1 MAGQSNVAE
10 CRAKAAP
17 HQLQGLFCPYRCP
30 NRLKPRQDDE
40 SFSPSQNQAQF
51 QYRTI
56 ARERIEVHQAAE
68 DFERAWLN
76 FITACTR
83 LRTLSFCMMFVM

>member
-1 MAGQSNVAE
+1 MLRSVAP
-10 CRAKAAP
+10 RPRLTSFKAYFALTGVRTDSSHDKMMKALAP
-17 HQLQGLFCPYRCP
+17 HKTKLNSSIER
-30 NRLKPRQDDE
+30 
-40 SFSPSQNQAQF
+40 
-51 QYRTI
+51 I